1 LPKKKENYE
10 ELFLELEN
18 IVKDMDEDNI
28 SLDLSMK
35 KYEKGIELTNKLY
48 KILNEAEGKIKIID
62 KNQEEKL
69 FEDDEHEKV

>member
-1 LPKKKENYE
+1 
-10 ELFLELEN
+10 
-18 IVKDMDEDNI
+18 
-28 SLDLSMK
+28 MK

-69 FEDDEHEKV
+69 FEDDEYEKV